1 MINHPGWEHW
11 VLTEQSQT
19 FQKFRLLKMNCYFF
33 NSCLPAVQ
41 PHHMMCSR
49 YEELTFG
56 AHPSAI
62 CEAWQSIPSRGP
74 AEEDD
79 VWSSWYFST
88 FLSYSALRPY
98 IRPTIETTLPKIV
111 ACIRAER
118 LETAG
123 ETLKRKW
130 HLQQTWRGRRKAF
143 RALCCPRRCQS
154 QQWRERRWW
163 SRGRWGRRPPSGLRH
178 DHRRRCQEHHH
189 EVGFHLG
196 DLHAA
201 VDPILYCELGQPAGA
216 STLDVHCADH
226 IPGNQS
232 GEYQRW
238 LLRHFISP
246 PTDNDML
253 YPDIGSYNKRIVW
266 PGVLGL
272 ATKDRRASERGGR
285 RRPWGG
291 RGWPRS
297 TARNDPSS
305 AKTWTPEAVSWVSR
319 FQPGDPD
326 KSGQLE
332 DINRGERLLGNG
344 W

>member
-154 QQWRERRWW
+154 QQWWERRWW
-163 SRGRWGRRPPSGLRH
+163 SRGRWGRRPPKWPPSWSSSSLSRTSSWGRLPPGRSPCCCWPH
-178 DHRRRCQEHHH
+178 TLLWAGTTSWCLDSRCPLCRSHTWES
-189 EVGFHLG
+189 VRWISAMAIKTF
-196 DLHAA
+196 D
-201 VDPILYCELGQPAGA
+201 QP
-216 STLDVHCADH
+216 TNWQWYV
-226 IPGNQS
+226 
-232 GEYQRW
+232 
-238 LLRHFISP
+238 
-246 PTDNDML
+246 
-253 YPDIGSYNKRIVW
+253 
-266 PGVLGL
+266 
-272 ATKDRRASERGGR
+272 
-285 RRPWGG
+285 
-291 RGWPRS
+291 
-297 TARNDPSS
+297 
-305 AKTWTPEAVSWVSR
+305 VSR
-319 FQPGDPD
+319 YWVVQ
-326 KSGQLE
+326 
-332 DINRGERLLGNG
+332 
-344 W
+344 